1 MANKKREPV
10 KKEPLSPM
18 VSRPLLKDLRRMIE
32 DTRQGVAVAVNGA
45 LSMLYWKGRDLAY
58 LVRFSEPFPD
68 ETILHTLC
76 TKLSWSHFRLLVRHV
91 GQRHVVSML
100 TC

>member
-45 LSMLYWKGRDLAY
+45 LSML
-58 LVRFSEPFPD
+58 
-68 ETILHTLC
+68 
-76 TKLSWSHFRLLVRHV
+76 
-91 GQRHVVSML
+91 
-100 TC
+100 